1 MKYRQT
7 GFTLIEMIVVLVLI
21 AIVSAVA
28 AVRFLGIQADARS
41 QKVRDMAG
49 QMRTAVDMVCLLY
62 TS

>member
-28 AVRFLGIQADARS
+28 AVRFF
-41 QKVRDMAG
+41 RDTG
-49 QMRTAVDMVCLLY
+49 GC
-62 TS
+62 SKSEGS